1 MKTTWCTYSVPK
13 KFLRIIKFTLPV
25 SFLNSSKSFDRF
37 SLILV
42 EVVLSVMKPSRKR
55 LRKRL
60 CMLRIFFSKKLR
72 LDIKKSKTS
81 KMENYLS
88 SKEYYYSQ
96 FEILIHHLDWK
107 KSFSIQQ
114 SHDRSRNEAEF
125 LTKAFLNQL
134 TDSLSIRKNNNL
146 KSSTTLLIRNSEYD
160 WSLPSRQLHVQS

>member
-1 MKTTWCTYSVPK
+1 MLKIRTHNKKQSNQYPIKKQSKLHGTWCTYSVIK
-13 KFLRIIKFTLPV
+13 NFLRIIKFTLPV

-42 EVVLSVMKPSRKR
+42 EVVLFVMAPSRKR

-60 CMLRIFFSKKLR
+60 CMLRIFSKKLR

-96 FEILIHHLDWK
+96 FETLIHHLDWK
-107 KSFSIQQ
+107 EAFLFNNVMTGAETRLSFWQRI
-114 SHDRSRNEAEF
+114 F
-125 LTKAFLNQL
+125 LT
-134 TDSLSIRKNNNL
+134 S
-146 KSSTTLLIRNSEYD
+146 
-160 WSLPSRQLHVQS
+160 